1 VQRRSLLK
9 GAMAMPLAYSLPAI
23 ARQVRGHEVAK
34 LEVFR
39 LPVNRRG
46 DWLVLRLHTSD
57 GLVGHGDASHSGNDA
72 ATVAALKQLLS
83 LLQGESIFEVERFR
97 AAARKSPGSDS
108 AAAVVAA
115 SALEHC
121 LWDLAGQALGVPT
134 HVLFGG
140 ALRPSVDLYAN
151 INRSADPRTP
161 AGFAAMAEKAVTA
174 GFSAIKLAPFDAMP
188 ANLDRRTAVQP
199 LIDQGVACAAAVRQ
213 AIGPHHKLLIDA
225 HSRFTRSEG
234 EALAKRLAPLDL
246 FWLEEVTPAEPIE
259 DLVAINR
266 STVISTAG
274 GESVRYVSGF
284 YDYIRS
290 GAVDIAMP
298 DIKACGGLLE
308 LKKIA
313 AIAEGAG
320 MRVSPHGPA
329 SPVGGVAAAH
339 VAATLPNF
347 DILEHAFGEVPWRA
361 DLTVPPEP
369 IEGGKLLL
377 STRSG
382 LGISLNEG
390 LLASRATA
398 V

>member
-1 VQRRSLLK
+1 MQRRSLLK
-9 GAMAMPLAYSLPAI
+9 GAMVLPLASAVPVAG
-23 ARQVRGHEVAK
+23 RQVRGHEVAK

-46 DWLVLRLHTSD
+46 NWLVLRLHTSG
-57 GLVGHGDASHSGNDA
+57 GLVGHGDASHSGNDGE
-72 ATVAALKQLLS
+72 TVAELKRLLP
-83 LLQGESIFEVERFR
+83 LLQGESIFQIERFR
-97 AAARKSPGSDS
+97 AAARASRGSDN

-115 SALEHC
+115 SALEQC
-121 LWDLAGQALGVPT
+121 LWDLAGQALDVPT

-161 AGFAAMAEKAVTA
+161 LGFAAMAEKAVSA
-174 GFSAIKLAPFDAMP
+174 GFLAIKLAPFDAMP
-188 ANLDRRTAVQP
+188 ANLDRRTAVTP
-199 LIDQGVACAAAVRQ
+199 LIDQGEACAAAVRQ
-213 AIGPHHKLLIDA
+213 AIGPGRKLLIDA
-225 HSRFTRSEG
+225 HSRFTRREG
-234 EALAKRLAPLDL
+234 EALAKRLEPLNL
-246 FWLEEVTPAEPIE
+246 FWLEEVTPAEPVD
-259 DLVAINR
+259 DLVAVNR
-266 STVISTAG
+266 STTIPTAG
-274 GESVRYVSGF
+274 GESVRYVTGF

-320 MRVSPHGPA
+320 LRVSPHGPA
-329 SPVGGVAAAH
+329 SPVGGIAASH

-347 DILEHAFGEVPWRA
+347 DVLEHAFGEVPWRA
-361 DLTVPPEP
+361 DLVVPPEP
-369 IEGGKLLL
+369 IQGGKLVLP
-377 STRSG
+377 TKPG

>member
-1 VQRRSLLK
+1 MQRRSLLK
-9 GAMAMPLAYSLPAI
+9 GTI
-23 ARQVRGHEVAK
+23 ALWLTSAVPVAARRVRGQEVGK

-46 DWLVLRLHTSD
+46 DWLVLRLHTSG
-57 GLVGHGDASHSGNDA
+57 GLVGHGDASHSGDDV
-72 ATVAALKQLLS
+72 ATIAELKRLLG
-83 LLQGESIFEVERFR
+83 LLQGESIFQVERFR
-97 AAARKSPGSDS
+97 AAARASPEGDS

-121 LWDLAGQALGVPT
+121 LWDLVGQALDVPT

-161 AGFAAMAEKAVTA
+161 AGFAAMAEKAVSA

-188 ANLDRRTAVQP
+188 ANLDRRTAVTP
-199 LIDQGVACAAAVRQ
+199 LIGQGIACAAAVRQ

-234 EALAKRLAPLDL
+234 EALAKRLTPLDL
-246 FWLEEVTPAEPIE
+246 FWLEEVTPAEPME
-259 DLVAINR
+259 DLAIINR
-266 STVISTAG
+266 STTIPTAG
-274 GESVRYVSGF
+274 GESVRYVTDF

-320 MRVSPHGPA
+320 LRVSPHGPA
-329 SPVGGVAAAH
+329 SPVGGIAAAH

-361 DLTVPPEP
+361 DLVVPPEP
-369 IEGGKLLL
+369 VQSGKLVLP
-377 STRSG
+377 SKAG
-382 LGISLNEG
+382 LGISLNER